1 VDLNLVIV
9 LPVVLAIVL
18 IGALVLVLFL
28 SDRR

>member
-1 VDLNLVIV
+1 MDLNLVIV